1 MRIVEIK
8 NITRRDVPL
17 YYRMHYSGIAV
28 LELVGKNI
36 DCRINFSVETKPTG
50 AKEIS
55 ITKVDVVDYP
65 LIPLKKEL
73 KRFIGT
79 LDSGG
84 GLPV

>member
-1 MRIVEIK
+1 MKIIEIK
-8 NITRRDVPL
+8 NITRKDVPL

-28 LELVGKNI
+28 LEMVNKNI
-36 DCRINFSVETKPTG
+36 DCPIDFSVETKPTG

-55 ITKVDVVDYP
+55 ITRVDKVDYP
-65 LIPLKKEL
+65 LIPLKKKL
-73 KRFIGT
+73 KQFIGS

>member
-1 MRIVEIK
+1 MRIIEIK
-8 NITRRDVPL
+8 NITRKDVPL

-28 LELVGKNI
+28 LELVNRNI
-36 DCRINFSVETKPTG
+36 DCCIDFSVETKPTG
-50 AKEIS
+50 VKEIS

-73 KRFIGT
+73 KQFIGA